1 MKTYFLNAILLVLLT
16 YSQLIGKGTTVEDSI
31 YTLQIHKP
39 IYVQGLSMELLHL
52 EQDKLMGYT
61 FSILQVAY
69 QGRKDI
75 ILVGAGGESIY
86 GFRYYWQGF
95 TFRLTD
101 PETTTNENLKM
112 EIILK
117 DSSNVDDI
125 FTQKTLRKVFE
136 NIVTL
141 MDAQEM
147 KVGNRQMNLLKTENI
162 LINASFTIGR
172 PLNYRKWEQK
182 FVERIDIIGQTDGNG
197 YHFSFV
203 KDQEGNIMLKSAPTE
218 DIEKGLKFSLNWFLG
233 SNDN

>member
-1 MKTYFLNAILLVLLT
+1 
-16 YSQLIGKGTTVEDSI
+16 
-31 YTLQIHKP
+31 
-39 IYVQGLSMELLHL
+39 
-52 EQDKLMGYT
+52 MGYT

-75 ILVGAGGESIY
+75 ILIGAGGESIY

-95 TFRLTD
+95 TFRLID

-117 DSSNVDDI
+117 DSSNVDEI

-141 MDAQEM
+141 MDAREISI
-147 KVGNRQMNLLKTENI
+147 GNRQMNLLKTENK

-172 PLNYRKWEQK
+172 PLNYGKWEQR

-197 YHFSFV
+197 YHFSFL
-203 KDQEGNIMLKSAPTE
+203 KDQEGNVMLKSAPTE
-218 DIEKGLKFSLNWFLG
+218 EIEGGMKFSLKWFLG
-233 SNDN
+233 

>member
-1 MKTYFLNAILLVLLT
+1 MKYTALLLFYFFVSICKAEST
-16 YSQLIGKGTTVEDSI
+16 EDTI
-31 YTLQIHKP
+31 YNLQMHKP
-39 IYVQGLSMELLHL
+39 ISINGLSVELLHL
-52 EQDKLMGYT
+52 DQDKLMGYT

-75 ILVGAGGESIY
+75 ILIGAGGESIY

-101 PETTTNENLKM
+101 PETATNENLKM

-117 DSSNVDDI
+117 DSSNVDEI
-125 FTQKTLRKVFE
+125 FTQNTLRKVFE

-147 KVGNRQMNLLKTENI
+147 SIGNRQMNLLKTENK

-172 PLNYRKWEQK
+172 PLNYGKWEQN

-197 YHFSFV
+197 YHFSFL

-218 DIEKGLKFSLNWFLG
+218 EIEKGMKFSLNWFLG
-233 SNDN
+233 SEDD